1 MINRRCYCGT
11 MIIFVAVRVCQYD
24 VLEFFKSQMK
34 LKMRQFRC
42 FKLRIVDVR
51 SMN

>member
-11 MIIFVAVRVCQYD
+11 VIISVAVRVCQYD
-24 VLEFFKSQMK
+24 VLELFESQMK
-34 LKMRQFRC
+34 LKTRQFRC

-51 SMN
+51 SVN